1 MPIAIRMLAL
11 AALLAGTGR
20 AAAQDGIPARDA
32 RTALD
37 SLGVV
42 THLDYSGTPYQ
53 QLDRVRSALRHLG
66 VRRVRDM
73 IPDANVGP
81 YEALAR
87 DGIRFNFV
95 VRGGSIESL
104 EPAIRRLEDLERRF
118 PGAIG
123 SVEGLNEVNIWPAS
137 FQGLQQIPAAMA
149 VQRELHARVRKSTV
163 LRSVPVYALT
173 LGGAGKADFVRLGDL
188 SDYADMGNAHVYFD
202 TRRPAE
208 TLDFATRLAR
218 TATPRLEQ
226 LVITETGY
234 ASAGQRG
241 KAVDETVQAKYLLTL
256 IAETW
261 KRESP
266 ATFIYQLA
274 DDRDDPRNWSYN
286 LGLYRFDWRPKT
298 AAEALH
304 RFVRRIEEAAA
315 AREGVDCG
323 SQLTTPARVS
333 ALWLRVPS
341 GCLLLLWPELSLW
354 DDTANAPRS
363 IPARRLSLD
372 PQPAPRHLSLY
383 DAFDGSER
391 TLETMPGGFAIEIA
405 DRPVLVR
412 WH

>member
-1 MPIAIRMLAL
+1 MLAL
-11 AALLAGTGR
+11 TAMLAGTAR
-20 AAAQDGIPARDA
+20 ADAQDGIPVRDA

-87 DGIRFNFV
+87 DGVRFNFV
-95 VRGGSIESL
+95 VRGGRIESL
-104 EPAIRRLEDLERRF
+104 DPPLRRLEDLERRF
-118 PGAIG
+118 PGAVG
-123 SVEGLNEVNIWPAS
+123 SIEGLNEANIWPAT
-137 FQGLQQIPAAMA
+137 FQGLQKFPAATA
-149 VQRELHARVRKSTV
+149 VQRELHARVRQSTV

-173 LGGAGKADFVRLGDL
+173 LGGAGKQDFVRLGDL
-188 SDYADMGNAHVYFD
+188 SDYADLGNAHVYFD
-202 TRRPAE
+202 TRPPAD

-218 TATPRLEQ
+218 TATPRLDH

-274 DDRDDPRNWSYN
+274 DDRIDPRNWSYN
-286 LGLYRFDWRPKT
+286 LGLYRFDWRPKP
-298 AAEALH
+298 AADALH
-304 RFVRRIEEAAA
+304 RFLRRIEAAA
-315 AREGVDCG
+315 AEPEGAACERR
-323 SQLTTPARVS
+323 LATPSGAT

-341 GCLLLLWPELSLW
+341 GCLLLLWRELPLW
-354 DDTANAPRS
+354 NDITDTPRS
-363 IPARRLSLD
+363 VPTLHLSLD
-372 PQPAPRHLSLY
+372 PRTAPHQLSLY
-383 DAFDGSER
+383 DAFDDSER
-391 TLETMPGGFAIEIA
+391 TPGTTPGGFTIELA
-405 DRPVLVR
+405 DRPVLLR

>member
-1 MPIAIRMLAL
+1 MLAL
-11 AALLAGTGR
+11 TAMLAGTGR
-20 AAAQDGIPARDA
+20 ADTRDGISVRDA

-42 THLDYSGTPYQ
+42 THLDYSKTPYQ
-53 QLDRVRSALRHLG
+53 QLDSVRSALRHLG

-95 VRGGSIESL
+95 VRGGHIESL
-104 EPAIRRLEDLERRF
+104 EPALRRLEDLERRF

-123 SVEGLNEVNIWPAS
+123 SVEGLNEANIWPAT
-137 FQGLQQIPAAMA
+137 FRGLQKFPAAKA
-149 VQRELHARVRKSTV
+149 VQRELHSRVRQSTV
-163 LRSVPVYALT
+163 LRTVPVYALT
-173 LGGAGKADFVRLGDL
+173 LGGAGKQDFLRLGDL
-188 SDYADMGNAHVYFD
+188 SDYADLGNAHVYFD
-202 TRRPAE
+202 TRPPAE
-208 TLDFATRLAR
+208 TLDFAMHLAR
-218 TATPRLEQ
+218 NATPRLEQ

-256 IAETW
+256 VAETW

-274 DDRDDPRNWSYN
+274 DDRHDTRNWSYN
-286 LGLYRFDWRPKT
+286 LGLYRFDWRPKM
-298 AAEALH
+298 AADALH
-304 RFVRRIEEAAA
+304 RFLRRIEEAAA
-315 AREGVDCG
+315 TREGAACG
-323 SQLTTPARVS
+323 WRLTIPAGVS

-341 GCLLLLWPELSLW
+341 GCLLVLWRELPIW
-354 DDTANAPRS
+354 DDIADTPRS
-363 IPARRLSLD
+363 IPPLHLSLD
-372 PQPAPRHLSLY
+372 PRPVPHKLSLY

-391 TLETMPGGFAIEIA
+391 TPEITPVGFTMELA